1 MTKNI
6 KQIQEWQPIETAPKS
21 DNPDNTILLLTQEK
35 QIVDGNKWGIIFFL
49 NKSKTFIFNT
59 LRVLNRE

>member
-35 QIVDGNKWGIIFFL
+35 QIVDGN
-49 NKSKTFIFNT
+49 
-59 LRVLNRE
+59 